1 MSKKDLL
8 AKGLDNIANMN
19 KLAETERLK
28 EQENTEQKTER
39 RTATTEVQK
48 PLSTKVNRT
57 ANGDKNPV
65 NLREDATDYVPM
77 PPTNKAYPAQ
87 ETPNTTPPS
96 EPTTSERERV
106 LQNLKK
112 NPTNRKRPTVALKG
126 RAKDARTYREAFQMT
141 ADLGKKLDDYIKATN
156 GNKSEFIRRAI
167 ARELGKVKDDM

>member
-8 AKGLDNIANMN
+8 AKGLENLGNMIN
-19 KLAETERLK
+19 NAETVRLN
-28 EQENTEQKTER
+28 EQENSTTDTER
-39 RTATTEVQK
+39 RTVITEAKTK
-48 PLSTKVNRT
+48 PSTKINRT
-57 ANGDKNPV
+57 A
-65 NLREDATDYVPM
+65 
-77 PPTNKAYPAQ
+77 YPAH

-106 LQNLKK
+106 LQNHKK
-112 NPTNRKRPTVALKG
+112 NPTGKKRPTVALKG

>member
-39 RTATTEVQK
+39 RTATTEVQN

-57 ANGDKNPV
+57 AY
-65 NLREDATDYVPM
+65 T
-77 PPTNKAYPAQ
+77 AQ

-96 EPTTSERERV
+96 EPTASERERV

>member
-57 ANGDKNPV
+57 A
-65 NLREDATDYVPM
+65 
-77 PPTNKAYPAQ
+77 YPAH

>member
-39 RTATTEVQK
+39 RTATTEAEK

-57 ANGDKNPV
+57 AY
-65 NLREDATDYVPM
+65 ATH
-77 PPTNKAYPAQ
+77 